1 MTSNTISVSSKYSEK
16 YKRRSAQKSYAL
28 DIYFQREDK
37 STNKNEFYDGKIVKM
52 AGASANQNQIAAQI
66 TSGFIVGIRKGNK
79 AFKVYNSDQKIWIP
93 QTNSVLYPDA
103 LVISGQPEFYKNR
116 KDTITN
122 PLVIVEVLSPR
133 SITKDLFEKFGLYQ
147 NIPSFMEYIIIAQS
161 NVAVE
166 KWLKIA
172 ENTWQ
177 KTEYKDIADL
187 LQVASVGIDIPLA
200 DIYYDIQFV

>member
-52 AGASANQNQIAAQI
+52 AGATFIHNKIATNI
-66 TSGFIVGIRKGNK
+66 LTEISIRLKGLDK
-79 AFKVYNSDQKIWIP
+79 RFTALNSDQKIWIP

-103 LVISGQPEFYKNR
+103 LVISGRPEFYKNR

-133 SITKDLFEKFGLYQ
+133 SITTDLFEKFGLYQ

-161 NVAVE
+161 NIAIE
-166 KWLKIA
+166 RWQKIE

-177 KTEYKDIADL
+177 KTVYQDISDTL
-187 LQVASVGIDIPLA
+187 KVASVGIDIPLA